1 MVQTDIALIISQS
14 CLSIAQ
20 INSFQCLN
28 TCTFMYAI
36 PSLINRA
43 LHLVTRSTA
52 AFNNLYSK
60 LMPYTA
66 LANSYWVIVND
77 MYQCQDHAH

>member
-1 MVQTDIALIISQS
+1 MYM
-14 CLSIAQ
+14 
-20 INSFQCLN
+20 
-28 TCTFMYAI
+28 FMYALTF
-36 PSLINRA
+36 LINKA

-60 LMPYTA
+60 LMPYTV

-77 MYQCQDHAH
+77 TYQCQGHAH